1 MFSMINNASKR
12 SGLNNT
18 LKLKDIATA
27 QVGYQ
32 SRGKL
37 DESHN
42 GDFTILRP
50 QDFDAFGRL
59 KLDSPSRFFGN
70 VDPDPYKYLISRGD
84 ILVQA
89 RGQQHCAYFIDQPLE
104 NTLASNS
111 FHVIKDIDTSRIQPE
126 FLAWWINQPIV
137 QKYFEQEQG
146 MSTVPFISLSAL
158 LDAPLVLPTS
168 ETQNTISRLV
178 DGWRKERDLHQR
190 FVIKKD
196 QLIQAA
202 SMQAVNK
209 NSGGGN

>member
-1 MFSMINNASKR
+1 MNIV
-12 SGLNNT
+12 

-37 DESHN
+37 DESRN

-50 QDFDAFGRL
+50 QDFDAFRRL

-70 VDPDPYKYLISRGD
+70 VDPDPHKYLISHGD

-104 NTLASNS
+104 NAVASNS
-111 FHVIKDIDTSRIQPE
+111 FYVIKKIDTSRIQTE

-146 MSTVPFISLSAL
+146 MSTVPFISLRAL
-158 LDAPLVLPTS
+158 LDAPLVIPTS

-178 DGWRKERDLHQR
+178 DCWRKEKDLYQSYE
-190 FVIKKD
+190 IKKG

-202 SMQAVNK
+202 AMMAVNK
-209 NSGGGN
+209 IQEVKNDR